1 MSADYSDEP
10 SCTRRGSGWI
20 DFSIL
25 EKKPRKRV
33 RIKKRKI
40 EMNKEWR
47 EDGNRQR

>member
-10 SCTRRGSGWI
+10 SCTRRGSGWV

-33 RIKKRKI
+33 KIRKRKNNNERSKRMDSPI
-40 EMNKEWR
+40 R
-47 EDGNRQR
+47 